1 MRNFRRCLFGL
12 LSFGLLVSLA
22 LAQQRPNLP
31 LDDEIAS
38 PAEQPAEFVP
48 GELVVGLD
56 PVEPKALPLQ
66 AMHFVGVVAEI
77 IPEIGAYRLVL
88 APGISMDDAA
98 AFLQVLPGVRYV
110 EPNYLYYAFATP
122 NDPDYS
128 RQWALP
134 KIQAN
139 LAWDIW
145 QPQAARYI
153 AIIDTGI
160 DYNHSDLTNKFRRHA
175 NGQIY
180 GYNTINNTTNA
191 NDDNGHGTHCAGIA
205 AAEINNGIGVA
216 GVAAWR
222 PGLSGY
228 NQYVQLMP
236 VKVLDSGGSGTL
248 TAVANGITWAANNGA
263 HILSM
268 SLGGSS
274 GAQSLQDAV
283 NYAWNRGCLVV
294 AAAGNG
300 ASSTPQYPAYYNN
313 CIAVAATDSSD
324 TLTYFSQY
332 GSWVDIAAPGARIY
346 STYRGNSYATF
357 DGTSMACPHV
367 AGAAA
372 LVWSHAPNLT
382 NQQLRSI
389 LETNVDPYQPYAGR
403 TIAPNAGRL
412 NVYRALQA
420 AGGGGGGTPSLS
432 SISLNPSTVVGGNP
446 STGTVYLTAPA
457 QSGGFTVQLS
467 SSNPSVASVP
477 SSVTVPQG
485 QTSANFTVTTTRVT
499 SQTTVTITASA
510 QGVTRQATL
519 TVTPQPSVTLQSL
532 TISPSWVFGG
542 SNATGTVTLTGPAP
556 AGGAVVQLRSSNNNA
571 AAVPSSVT
579 VPAGQTSASFTIRT
593 TSCWWCI
600 YRTVTITATYNNTS
614 KSATLNIW
622 F

>member
-1 MRNFRRCLFGL
+1 MRHYKRCLFGL
-12 LSFGLLVSLA
+12 LAFGLLVSLA
-22 LAQQRPNLP
+22 LAQQMPNLP
-31 LDDEIAS
+31 LDDLMPA
-38 PAEQPAEFVP
+38 PAEQPAAFVP

-66 AMHFVGVVAEI
+66 AMQFVGVVADT
-77 IPEIGAYRLVL
+77 IPQIGVYRLVL

-98 AFLQVLPGVRYV
+98 AFLKALPGVRYV
-110 EPNYLYYAFATP
+110 EPNYLYYAVATP
-122 NDPDYS
+122 NDPGYS

-145 QPQAARYI
+145 QPQSPRYI

-160 DYNHSDLTNKFRRHA
+160 DYNHSDLVNKFRRLS

-180 GYNTINNTTNA
+180 GYNLINNTTNA

-216 GVAAWR
+216 GIAGWR

-236 VKVLDSGGSGTL
+236 VKVLDANGSGTL
-248 TAVANGITWAANNGA
+248 TNVARGITWAADNGA
-263 HILSM
+263 HVLSM

-274 GAQSLQDAV
+274 GAQSLSDAV
-283 NYAWNRGCLVV
+283 NYAWTRGCLIV

-300 ASSTPQYPAYYNN
+300 GSSSPQYPAYYTN

-332 GSWVDIAAPGARIY
+332 GSWVDIAAPGAGIY
-346 STYRGNSYATF
+346 STYRGNSYATL

-367 AGAAA
+367 SGAAA
-372 LVWSHAPNLT
+372 LVWSHAPGLT

-420 AGGGGGGTPSLS
+420 GGGGTPSLS
-432 SISLNPSTVVGGNP
+432 SLSLNPSTVVGGNP

-485 QTSANFTVTTTRVT
+485 QTSANFTVTTTPVT
-499 SQTTVTITASA
+499 SQTNVTITASA

-532 TISPSWVFGG
+532 TISPSSVWGG

-556 AGGAVVQLRSSNNNA
+556 AGGAVVQLRSSDTSA
-571 AAVPSSVT
+571 ATVPSSVT

-593 TSCWWCI
+593 TSCWGCI
-600 YRTVTITATYNNTS
+600 YRVVTITATYNNTS
-614 KSATLNIW
+614 KSAQLTIW

>member
-1 MRNFRRCLFGL
+1 MRHYKRCLFGL
-12 LSFGLLVSLA
+12 LAFGLLVSLA
-22 LAQQRPNLP
+22 LAQQMPNLP
-31 LDDEIAS
+31 LDDLMPA
-38 PAEQPAEFVP
+38 PAEQPAAFVP

-66 AMHFVGVVAEI
+66 AMQFVGVVADT
-77 IPEIGAYRLVL
+77 IPQIGVYRLVL

-98 AFLQVLPGVRYV
+98 AFLKALPGVRYV
-110 EPNYLYYAFATP
+110 EPNYLYYAVATP
-122 NDPDYS
+122 NDPGYS

-145 QPQAARYI
+145 QPQSPRYI

-160 DYNHSDLTNKFRRHA
+160 DYNHSDLVNKFRRLS

-180 GYNTINNTTNA
+180 GYNLINNTTNA

-216 GVAAWR
+216 GIAGWR

-236 VKVLDSGGSGTL
+236 VKVLDANGSGTL
-248 TAVANGITWAANNGA
+248 TNVARGITWAADNGA
-263 HILSM
+263 HVLSM

-274 GAQSLQDAV
+274 GAQSLSDAV
-283 NYAWNRGCLVV
+283 NYAWTRGCLIV

-300 ASSTPQYPAYYNN
+300 GSSSPQYPAYYTN

-332 GSWVDIAAPGARIY
+332 GSWVDIAAPGAGIY
-346 STYRGNSYATF
+346 STYRGNSYATL

-367 AGAAA
+367 SGAAA
-372 LVWSHAPNLT
+372 LVWSHAPSLT

-420 AGGGGGGTPSLS
+420 AGGGGGTPSLS
-432 SISLNPSTVVGGNP
+432 SLSLNPSTVVGGNP
-446 STGTVYLTAPA
+446 STGTVTLTAPA

-485 QTSANFTVTTTRVT
+485 QTSANFTVTTTPVT
-499 SQTTVTITASA
+499 SQTNVTITASA

-532 TISPSWVFGG
+532 TISPSSVWGG

-556 AGGAVVQLRSSNNNA
+556 AGGAVVQLRSSNTSA
-571 AAVPSSVT
+571 ATVPSSVT

-600 YRTVTITATYNNTS
+600 YRVVTITATYNNTS
-614 KSATLNIW
+614 KSAQLTIW

>member
-1 MRNFRRCLFGL
+1 MRHYKRCLFGL
-12 LSFGLLVSLA
+12 LAFGLLVSLA
-22 LAQQRPNLP
+22 LAQQMPNLP
-31 LDDEIAS
+31 LDDLMPA
-38 PAEQPAEFVP
+38 PAEQPAAFVP

-66 AMHFVGVVAEI
+66 AMQFVGVVADT
-77 IPEIGAYRLVL
+77 IPQIGVYRLVL
-88 APGISMDDAA
+88 ALGISMDDAA
-98 AFLQVLPGVRYV
+98 AFLKALPGVRYV
-110 EPNYLYYAFATP
+110 EPNYLYYAVATP
-122 NDPDYS
+122 NDPGYS

-145 QPQAARYI
+145 QPQSPRYI

-160 DYNHSDLTNKFRRHA
+160 DYNHSDLVNKFRRLS

-180 GYNTINNTTNA
+180 GYNLINNTTNA

-216 GVAAWR
+216 GIAGWR

-236 VKVLDSGGSGTL
+236 VKVLDANGSGTL
-248 TAVANGITWAANNGA
+248 TNVARGITWAADNGA
-263 HILSM
+263 HVLSM

-274 GAQSLQDAV
+274 GAQSLSDAV
-283 NYAWNRGCLVV
+283 NYAWTRGCLIV

-300 ASSTPQYPAYYNN
+300 GSSSPQYPAYYTN

-332 GSWVDIAAPGARIY
+332 GSWVDIAAPGAGIY
-346 STYRGNSYATF
+346 STYRGNSYATL

-367 AGAAA
+367 SGAAA
-372 LVWSHAPNLT
+372 LVWSHAPSLT

-420 AGGGGGGTPSLS
+420 AGGGGGTPSLS
-432 SISLNPSTVVGGNP
+432 SLSLNPSTVVGGNP

-485 QTSANFTVTTTRVT
+485 QTSANFTVTTTPVT
-499 SQTTVTITASA
+499 SQTNVTITASA

-532 TISPSWVFGG
+532 TISPSSVWGG

-556 AGGAVVQLRSSNNNA
+556 AGGAVVQLRSSNTSA
-571 AAVPSSVT
+571 ATVPSSVT

-593 TSCWWCI
+593 TSCWGCI
-600 YRTVTITATYNNTS
+600 YRVVTITATYNNTS
-614 KSATLNIW
+614 KSAQLTIW